1 MGQFDVAADIQF
13 AEHAVTVTVHRFR
26 AETQLLRR
34 SHSLFAFGDHQH
46 DLQLAFRQAAERR
59 FGTGLQLTQGHL
71 LGDIRRDIA
80 LPRMHGAQGVNHF
93 LRRGALAQ
101 ITGGP
106 ACITFAGNGFSV
118 WIVNM
123 MTLTSGA

>member
-26 AETQLLRR
+26 AETQLLRDLIHFLPLVIISMICNSR
-34 SHSLFAFGDHQH
+34 SDR
-46 DLQLAFRQAAERR
+46 QLNGVSA
-59 FGTGLQLTQGHL
+59 GLQLTQGHL